1 MAELTSEQL
10 KPAFTIEQF
19 PTLSELEPI
28 PFAALQPRAISG
40 IKRLASF
47 DGDCPVMLLNGFPGA
62 DYESVCQTLI
72 ASSNGKDGDLFDLC
86 YTENL
91 NNPFKPIWLRCNPVP
106 GSNSAR
112 WLASCSS

>member
-47 DGDCPVMLLNGFPGA
+47 
-62 DYESVCQTLI
+62 ETLI
-72 ASSNGKDGDLFDLC
+72 AASNGK
-86 YTENL
+86 E
-91 NNPFKPIWLRCNPVP
+91 
-106 GSNSAR
+106 
-112 WLASCSS
+112 